1 MKDRL
6 EFSKSSINL
15 QDKQQQREEIARLTE
30 EYLARGGE
38 ITYLPYDPTAEIM
51 ARVGQWQALGE
62 AVVIPEDDDT
72 EYVTGLDVT

>member
-6 EFSKSSINL
+6 EFSKSGVNL
-15 QDKQQQREEIARLTE
+15 DNKQQQREEIARHTE

-62 AVVIPEDDDT
+62 AVHIPEDDDT
-72 EYVTGLDVT
+72 EYVTYTLST

>member
-51 ARVGQWQALGE
+51 ARVGQWQSLGE